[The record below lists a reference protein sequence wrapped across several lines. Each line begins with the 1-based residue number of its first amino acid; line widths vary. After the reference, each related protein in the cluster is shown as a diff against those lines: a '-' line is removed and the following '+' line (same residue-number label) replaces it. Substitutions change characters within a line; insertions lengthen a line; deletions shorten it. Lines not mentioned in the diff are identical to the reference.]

1 MKTYLSS
8 PKRSI
13 SGITSFIRSRLR
25 QGTYRSIP
33 PAFRLFARGEC
44 GASAIEFAITA
55 PVFLFITFG
64 MIAYAIYF
72 GTAHS
77 VQQIAADAART
88 AIVGMDE
95 TERQGLVT
103 QFITANASSYTFIEP
118 AKVSFNVGDS
128 ALDIN
133 QLAVSIS
140 YDASNLPIWNILP
153 PALMP
158 SSTITRKM
166 EIRVGGL

>member
-1 MKTYLSS
+1 MVHPQWSRVTGSMAMKTYLSN
-8 PKRSI
+8 
-13 SGITSFIRSRLR
+13 
-25 QGTYRSIP
+25 
-33 PAFRLFARGEC
+33 FRKFTRADC
-44 GASAIEFAITA
+44 GASAVEFAFVA

-64 MIAYAIYF
+64 MIAYAVYF

-88 AIVGMDE
+88 AIAGMDE

-103 QFITANASSYTFIEP
+103 QFIAANASSYTFIEP
-118 AKVSFNVGDS
+118 EKVSFNVGDS

-140 YDASNLPIWNILP
+140 YDASNLPIWNLLP
-153 PALMP
+153 LTLMP
-158 SSTITRKM
+158 NQTITRKM
-166 EIRVGGL
+166 EIRVRGL

>member
-1 MKTYLSS
+1 MKSYLSN
-8 PKRSI
+8 
-13 SGITSFIRSRLR
+13 
-25 QGTYRSIP
+25 
-33 PAFRLFARGEC
+33 FRKFARSEC
-44 GASAIEFAITA
+44 GASAIEFAFVA

-64 MIAYAIYF
+64 MIAYAVYF

-88 AIVGMDE
+88 AIAGMDE

-103 QFITANASSYTFIEP
+103 QFISANASSYTFIEP
-118 AKVSFNVGDS
+118 EKVSFDVGDS
-128 ALDIN
+128 ALDLN

-140 YDASNLPIWNILP
+140 YDASNLPIWNLLP
-153 PALMP
+153 PTLMP
-158 SSTITRKM
+158 NQTITRKM

>member
-1 MKTYLSS
+1 MKECLSNYKKF
-8 PKRSI
+8 PD
-13 SGITSFIRSRLR
+13 GE
-25 QGTYRSIP
+25 
-33 PAFRLFARGEC
+33 RG
-44 GASAIEFAITA
+44 ATAIEFALVA

-88 AIVGMDE
+88 AIAGIDE
-95 TERQGLVT
+95 AERQVLVT
-103 QFITANASSYTFIEP
+103 QFIAANAASYTFIEP
-118 AKVSFNVGDS
+118 AKVSFAVGDS
-128 ALDIN
+128 DLDLN

-158 SSTITRKM
+158 SQTITRKM
-166 EIRVGGL
+166 EIRVGGV